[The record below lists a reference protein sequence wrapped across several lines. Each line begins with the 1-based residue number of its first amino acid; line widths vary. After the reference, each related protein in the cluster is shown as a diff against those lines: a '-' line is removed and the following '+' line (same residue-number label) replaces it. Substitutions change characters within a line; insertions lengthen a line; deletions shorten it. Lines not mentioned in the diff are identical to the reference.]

1 SATPSVESYA
11 NAQAGK
17 YAYVTLKNRVQNRP
31 MPKTHFVD
39 LKDKENWYCPEG
51 SGKPLHWLSSFLV
64 GKIGKTVRDK
74 QQAMLFLNRLG
85 FAHFLFCADC
95 GHTWRCRS
103 CDVALTYYKAPPSL
117 KCHYCGFITRPPSIC
132 DECQGTNLES
142 MGLGTEQVE
151 KELKEIF

>member
-1 SATPSVESYA
+1 MLRRWDRCEASRTIKCPTPSVESYA
-11 NAQAGK
+11 NALGGK
-17 YAYVTLKNRVQNRP
+17 YAYVTLKSRVQNRP

-85 FAHFLFCADC
+85 LTPMGRGISVPETEIRNVVERAGGRVVDTEPDGEWGLRYF
-95 GHTWRCRS
+95 
-103 CDVALTYYKAPPSL
+103 VAKS
-117 KCHYCGFITRPPSIC
+117 G
-132 DECQGTNLES
+132 
-142 MGLGTEQVE
+142 
-151 KELKEIF
+151 